1 MIMQLKASV
10 QGSGETPRNP
20 ACTSALLASVFPP
33 GVATAEL
40 RQAGD
45 PRLLLSGEGA
55 HLIRAM
61 PKRIQEFAAGRLC
74 ARHALSELG
83 FVDFTVIAGSDR
95 RPQWPSSIVGSI
107 THTYGFSGAVVAERR
122 RFRAIGVDAEAIV
135 SVVPELWPHICTPA
149 EASWLDAL
157 PETDRGKFAALIF
170 SAKEAFYKCQYG
182 VTGQWLEFHDIALA
196 FHSNDLHSGSFS
208 VRSVKGIRLLQ
219 HETMP
224 FIGRFQFHEDLV
236 VTGMVI
242 EKI

>member
-1 MIMQLKASV
+1 MITQLKIPV
-10 QGSGETPRNP
+10 QGTGEIPRNP
-20 ACTSALLASVFPP
+20 ACSSPLLTGVFPA
-33 GVATAEL
+33 GVVAAEL
-40 RQAGD
+40 RKAGD
-45 PRLLLSGEGA
+45 PLLLLSGEGA
-55 HLIRAM
+55 RLIRAM

-74 ARHALSELG
+74 ARYALNELG
-83 FVDFTVIAGSDR
+83 FADFPVTAGSDR

-107 THTYGFSGAVVAERR
+107 THTHGFSGAVAAERR
-122 RFRAIGVDAEAIV
+122 RFHAIGVDAESID

-157 PETDRGKFAALIF
+157 PETERGKFAALIF

-196 FHSNDLHSGSFS
+196 FHSNDLQTGSFS

-224 FIGRFQFHEDLV
+224 FIGRFQFHDELV